1 MEVRRAHRPVV
12 VGVDGS
18 ASAYRAVEWA
28 AAEAARRGVGLRL
41 VRAFSWTTADQ
52 PTGWAVEYR
61 DQLLEVSR
69 RQVERAARI
78 AADTRPDVEADPQ
91 VEIGAPIEVLGA
103 EARGA
108 QLVVL
113 GDRGLSELG
122 GLVLGSVAVSL
133 AARAACPVVV
143 VRGDRALADG
153 PVVVGIDG

>member
-1 MEVRRAHRPVV
+1 VVLGRSSVPARSAVEQHDRTKRRKADAAMGVRRAHRPVV

-18 ASAYRAVEWA
+18 SSAYRAVEWA

-52 PTGWAVEYR
+52 PTGWVVEYR

-69 RQVERAARI
+69 RQVARAARI

-103 EARGA
+103 EARGGA
-108 QLVVL
+108 A
-113 GDRGLSELG
+113 G
-122 GLVLGSVAVSL
+122 G
-133 AARAACPVVV
+133 AR
-143 VRGDRALADG
+143 
-153 PVVVGIDG
+153 